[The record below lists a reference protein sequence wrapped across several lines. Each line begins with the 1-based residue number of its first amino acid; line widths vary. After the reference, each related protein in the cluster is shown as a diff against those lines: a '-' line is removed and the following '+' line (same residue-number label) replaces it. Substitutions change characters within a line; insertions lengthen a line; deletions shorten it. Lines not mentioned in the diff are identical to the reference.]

1 MPDDGPLIPDTG
13 RRSADLGSAT
23 YNERSRTLRVVWSSG
38 AGVPRR
44 DARGPFI
51 EVLSLDPAHVDLSGL
66 SGAPLLDGHN
76 TTSTR
81 ATLGIVTEAW
91 VEDGRGHAVLRF
103 SAAPDVE
110 PIVDRVRDG
119 TVRSVSVGYV
129 VSAWSE
135 STDAQGR
142 RVKTATRWRP
152 HEISLVSIG
161 ADPGA
166 TVRSQ
171 DMPDGTTTTEPETQN
186 RAEVNQS
193 IRSLATRHN
202 LGTAWADAQIDAGAE
217 IEAARAAALAELD
230 RRADAAPRIRAHV
243 GESHDAPDATF
254 TRCADA
260 LTHRMGALAE
270 LPEPAR
276 QYRGL
281 GFAGMARVMLAARGE
296 RVVPMSDEAVL
307 TRAMTTGDLPQLL
320 TGTGNR
326 ALLASYE
333 SARSPVLD
341 LFRRTEGRD
350 FRTLHRLRL
359 GELSLL
365 DEVPQSGEV
374 KHGGIGESAES
385 FAIKSYAK
393 LFALTR
399 QAIVNDDL
407 NAFGQM
413 MQMQGRQ
420 AAETLNNA
428 AVGLLTQGGGLGP
441 IMSDGQRMFHATHG
455 NVATTPAAPG
465 ESAFAAG
472 LAAMRGQRG
481 LDGVSPINVVPR
493 HLVVS
498 PEFEVDAS
506 HALAEIF
513 PVSGENVNSLGRT
526 LTLMVEPRLSGER
539 WYLFADPASFANF
552 EVAFLS
558 SAPAPQ
564 MESRQGWDTLG
575 VEFRTVFDFG
585 VGAIDYRGAYTN
597 EGDTGILGGGL

>member
-1 MPDDGPLIPDTG
+1 MTDIVL
-13 RRSADLGSAT
+13 RRGLRLVPS
-23 YNERSRTLRVVWSSG
+23 TLNREAGTVEAVLSSG
-38 AGVPRR
+38 AGVQRR
-44 DARGPFI
+44 DARGAFT
-51 EVLSLDPAHVDLSGL
+51 ERLSTAAGAVVLHTERLPVLDSHRQGSIADVLGFVTDVRS
-66 SGAPLLDGHN
+66 ADGEI
-76 TTSTR
+76 R
-81 ATLGIVTEAW
+81 ATLHIT
-91 VEDGRGHAVLRF
+91 
-103 SAAPDVE
+103 SPAALAL
-110 PIVDRVRDG
+110 I
-119 TVRSVSVGYV
+119 
-129 VSAWSE
+129 E
-135 STDAQGR
+135 SGALSG
-142 RVKTATRWRP
+142 
-152 HEISLVSIG
+152 VSIG
-161 ADPGA
+161 YRVSPPDWTEGEGGRVRTARRWTLLEVSLVPVPADPGA
-166 TVRSQ
+166 ILRSS
-171 DMPDGTTTTEPETQN
+171 DMPDANIDPQPETQD
-186 RAEVNQS
+186 RAATNGQ

-202 LGTAWADAQIDAGAE
+202 LGATWADGQIDAGAD
-217 IEAARAAALAELD
+217 IEAARAAALAELE
-230 RRADAAPRIRAHV
+230 RRADAAPRIRTHV
-243 GESHDAPDATF
+243 GESNDDPAVVA

-281 GFAGMARVMLAARGE
+281 GFAGHARVMLAARGE
-296 RVVPMSDEAVL
+296 RVVSLSDEAVL
-307 TRAMTTGDLPQLL
+307 TRAMTTGDLPNLL

-326 ALLASYE
+326 ALLASYT
-333 SARSPVLD
+333 AAVSPVLA

-365 DEVPQSGEV
+365 DEVPESGEV

-399 QAIVNDDL
+399 QAIINDDL

-420 AAETLNNA
+420 AAETLNAA
-428 AVGLLTQGGGLGP
+428 AVGLLTQGSGLGP
-441 IMSDGQRMFHATHG
+441 IMSDGQRMFHSSHG

-552 EVAFLS
+552 EVAYLS

-564 MESRQGWDTLG
+564 MESRQGWDVLG
-575 VEFRTVFDFG
+575 MEFRTVFDFG
-585 VGAIDYRGAYTN
+585 LGAIDYRGAFTN